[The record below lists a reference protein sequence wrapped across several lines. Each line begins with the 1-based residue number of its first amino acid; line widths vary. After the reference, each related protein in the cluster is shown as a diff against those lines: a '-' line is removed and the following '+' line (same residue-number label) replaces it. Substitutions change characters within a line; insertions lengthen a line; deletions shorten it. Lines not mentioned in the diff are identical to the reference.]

1 MRKARARE
9 AGRRRR
15 AVNALAIGECA
26 CRYAAS
32 QLANGVDPAE
42 ARELVL
48 EMAGELTAVVAI
60 LRRAAWLTV
69 PERRALA
76 VLMAGRGMPTKAI
89 ADRLGV
95 SDRSVRNYV
104 HGRSPA
110 RRTVPARRQVDGD
123 DPAPGIER
131 AFR

>member
-9 AGRRRR
+9 ADRRRQ

-32 QLANGVDPAE
+32 QLANGLDPAE
-42 ARELVL
+42 ARDLAL
-48 EMAGELTAVVAI
+48 EMAGELTAVAAV
-60 LRRAAWLTV
+60 LRRAAWTTTAD
-69 PERRALA
+69 RRRLA
-76 VLMAGRGMPTKAI
+76 AVMAGRGLPTKQI

-95 SDRSVRNYV
+95 SDWTVRAYLR
-104 HGRSPA
+104 GRPQA